1 MGWNYSAVQKV
12 LSRLPEPEERD
23 GEDRILSSKC
33 GMYDGRKIAA
43 CDLWAGNAETQRW
56 FRKDEGELT
65 GAKRLIRHLKK
76 RHGHFADV
84 IVADA
89 LYLNAPFINTLKECG
104 LETVIRLK
112 DERRLLFQDAE
123 SMFQRDEGRKRSF
136 RKGKRVLK
144 SRIFP
149 DLR

>member
-1 MGWNYSAVQKV
+1 MTVGKSPHVIFGQEMLK
-12 LSRLPEPEERD
+12 PRD
-23 GEDRILSSKC
+23 GSE
-33 GMYDGRKIAA
+33 
-43 CDLWAGNAETQRW
+43 
-56 FRKDEGELT
+56 KDEGELT
-65 GAKRLIRHLKK
+65 GAKRLIRRLKK

-123 SMFQRDEGRKRSF
+123 SMFQRDKGRKGASGRE
-136 RKGKRVLK
+136 KEY
-144 SRIFP
+144 
-149 DLR
+149 

>member
-1 MGWNYSAVQKV
+1 MTVGKSPHVIFGQEMLK
-12 LSRLPEPEERD
+12 PRD
-23 GEDRILSSKC
+23 GSE
-33 GMYDGRKIAA
+33 
-43 CDLWAGNAETQRW
+43 
-56 FRKDEGELT
+56 KDEGELT

-112 DERRLLFQDAE
+112 
-123 SMFQRDEGRKRSF
+123 EGFCFRMRKACFSGTRGE
-136 RKGKRVLK
+136 KGASGREKRVLK
-144 SRIFP
+144 SGIFP